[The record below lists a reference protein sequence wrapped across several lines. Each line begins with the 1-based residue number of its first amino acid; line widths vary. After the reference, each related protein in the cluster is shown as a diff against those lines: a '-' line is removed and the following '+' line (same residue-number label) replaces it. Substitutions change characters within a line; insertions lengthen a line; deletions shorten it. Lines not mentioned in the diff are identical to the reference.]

1 MSLTFDH
8 IKSIQGIKQMANACA
23 IDNVLL
29 ADVVEA
35 LSHKDYYSAY
45 NASWILAHCFT
56 EHPDLYQTKYTSLLL
71 HAANAFKAKSGIKRN
86 VLKVF
91 QSVELM
97 GKQIETVLE
106 LAYNTLEDLKAEA
119 ALRAFSI
126 TILERYV
133 QHFPE
138 LIPDLVFKLERELP
152 NASAAF
158 TVRAKL
164 FLKRYRTTS

>member
-23 IDNVLL
+23 IDNALL
-29 ADVVEA
+29 ADVVNA
-35 LSHKDYYSAY
+35 LSQKDYSSAY

-56 EHPDLYQTKYTSLLL
+56 EHTDLYQSEYTPLLL
-71 HAANAFKAKSGIKRN
+71 HATNAFKGKSGIMRN

-91 QSVELM
+91 QSVEIKD
-97 GKQIETVLE
+97 KQFETVME
-106 LAYNTLEDLKAEA
+106 LAYNTLENIQAEA

-126 TILERYV
+126 TILERYI

-138 LIPDLVFKLERELP
+138 LIPDLIFMLERELP
-152 NASAAF
+152 NAGAAF
-158 TVRAKL
+158 TVRARL
-164 FLKRYRTTS
+164 FLKRYKHNT

>member
-23 IDNVLL
+23 IDNTLL
-29 ADVVEA
+29 ADVVKA
-35 LSHKDYYSAY
+35 LSQKDYSSVY

-56 EHPDLYQTKYTSLLL
+56 EHPDLYQSEYTPLLL
-71 HAANAFKAKSGIKRN
+71 HAADAFKAKSGIKRN

-97 GKQIETVLE
+97 GKQIETVIE
-106 LAYNTLEDLKAEA
+106 FAYNTLENLQSET

-126 TILERYV
+126 TILERYI
-133 QHFPE
+133 QYFPE
-138 LIPDLVFKLERELP
+138 LIPDLIFILERELP
-152 NASAAF
+152 NAGAAF
-158 TVRAKL
+158 TVRARL
-164 FLKRYRTTS
+164 FLNRYRTTS